1 MENNLKQL
9 RNRMKL
15 SQSDVAKQLHVSK
28 QTVYK
33 WEQGLAP
40 VAAVHFEV
48 LKRILKVTAEELERA
63 LVQTLLD
70 AAFVQGNEQQLMNA
84 VAARR
89 YDSAMLNA
97 ALHAFR
103 TSTRSFDVKPDL
115 DLREENLKLR
125 EENLKLRERIFELEK
140 LLTSPSGGVSIAL
153 KSSLR
158 EPECEVKP

>member
-9 RNRMKL
+9 RTRMKL
-15 SQSDVAKQLHVSK
+15 TQSDVAKRLHVSK
-28 QTVYK
+28 QTIYK

-48 LKRILKVTAEELERA
+48 LKRILKVNADELERA

-70 AAFVQGNEQQLMNA
+70 AAFVQGNDQQLMNA

-89 YDSAMLNA
+89 YDSALLNA

-103 TSTRSFDVKPDL
+103 TSARSIDVAPVI

-125 EENLKLRERIFELEK
+125 EENLKLRERIFELEQM
-140 LLTSPSGGVSIAL
+140 LSSPRLAVSTAS
-153 KSSLR
+153 KSTLI
-158 EPECEVKP
+158 EVK

>member
-9 RNRMKL
+9 RTRMKL
-15 SQSDVAKQLHVSK
+15 TQSDVAKQLHVSK
-28 QTVYK
+28 QTIYK

-48 LKRILKVTAEELERA
+48 LKRILKVNADELERA

-70 AAFVQGNEQQLMNA
+70 AAFVQGNDQQLMNA

-89 YDSAMLNA
+89 YDSALLNA
-97 ALHAFR
+97 ALHAFHA
-103 TSTRSFDVKPDL
+103 SAHSIDAAPVI

-140 LLTSPSGGVSIAL
+140 QLASPRLTVSTAS
-153 KSSLR
+153 KSTLV
-158 EPECEVKP
+158 EVK